1 MKIPRLLLLFFAH
14 IFVSANVLAQT
25 EEPEALDSTIV
36 MYQEYEAFTIPKNFH
51 FEYKRALNRV
61 RKVYPLALH
70 AAYIIDSLEQV
81 LAEEEKNRKKKKIA
95 KNTHKDLKEDFKFV
109 LKDLYISEGVV
120 LSKLIYRETG
130 LTVAE
135 IIEKYKSGMQST
147 LYSSLASFFD
157 QDLDAKYD
165 PDGEDF
171 VLECVIRDIQAGKV
185 PFDDQFNTLSKKE
198 YKEKR
203 KEYKA
208 SVKANRKAIKRIKK
222 QRKAKEKS
230 NQN

>member
-1 MKIPRLLLLFFAH
+1 MGLLFLFFASIS
-14 IFVSANVLAQT
+14 IFSSVLAQT
-25 EEPEALDSTIV
+25 EESETLDSTIV
-36 MYQEYEAFTIPKNFH
+36 IYQEYEAFTIPKNFH

-61 RKVYPLALH
+61 RRVYPLALH

-130 LTVAE
+130 MTVSE

-185 PFDDQFNTLSKKE
+185 PFDDTFNTLSKTE

-203 KEYKA
+203 KAYKA
-208 SVKANRKAIKRIKK
+208 DVKANKKAIKKLKK
-222 QRKAKEKS
+222 KKRADERKK
-230 NQN
+230 

>member
-1 MKIPRLLLLFFAH
+1 M
-14 IFVSANVLAQT
+14 IFVNTSVCGVLSAQT
-25 EEPEALDSTIV
+25 VEVEELDSSIV

-61 RKVYPLALH
+61 RRVYPLALH

-81 LAEEEKNRKKKKIA
+81 LAAEEKNRKKKKIA
-95 KNTHKDLKEDFKFV
+95 KETHKDLKEDFKFV

-130 LTVAE
+130 MTVAE

-147 LYSSLASFFD
+147 LYSSLASFFE

-171 VLECVIRDIQAGKV
+171 VLECVIRDILAGKV
-185 PFDDQFNTLSKKE
+185 AFDDTFNTLSKTE

-203 KEYKA
+203 KAYKA
-208 SVKANRKAIKRIKK
+208 NVKANKKAIKQLKK
-222 QRKAKEKS
+222 TKRRKELITIE
-230 NQN
+230 